1 LVVELGRAR
10 ASPAIV
16 GGRLVRR
23 AWTHYRW
30 QTRPRRHHQG

>member
-1 LVVELGRAR
+1 L
-10 ASPAIV
+10 ASAAIV
-16 GGRLVRR
+16 CGRLVRR